1 MTIRVYVD
9 WNDQDESGRVWLHLP
24 GSAEDL
30 EPVRGELKEGMPLVL
45 YWDEEDPDLVHEMD
59 GILERDGPTGTWMA
73 RPVQGTI
80 RHRPKP

>member
-30 EPVRGELKEGMPLVL
+30 EPVRGELKE
-45 YWDEEDPDLVHEMD
+45 EDPDLVHEMD